1 MATEEELEGS
11 STVKPERGS
20 DSTYGV
26 QSLQS
31 TIYEA
36 PSLYKDKK
44 EEGSQEDDG
53 DSQSGRRR
61 STLKP
66 KPKLQT
72 RDFSRE
78 SVEQSHIATAD
89 SSPSHPGQ
97 DGPSPPSMSHSL
109 ASLSLDSQA
118 PLSSL
123 PSSPKSTS
131 NRSFRPSDEE
141 SMDDGGSQA
150 IASSED
156 DDAEPQSE
164 VQDSAPQLIM
174 PSIKMPSR
182 RPFTE
187 RGKSMGRLKVLIAGD
202 SGVGKTSLIKSIVQ
216 TCEDI
221 VHVDP
226 LSPNLP
232 TIGKLTSPKSKSKQ
246 DKPSVRTTQH
256 ITEVFASTKPYPSW
270 WSDIEDTKVF
280 RRRKSMG
287 DTVLERNLCFVDTPG
302 YSNGISR
309 IETIQ
314 SILQYIEIQLTKP
327 FAAPTASEGDIAGL
341 LSGSGGTQ
349 VDVIFYLIAREL
361 KDEDILFLQ
370 RLAAIT
376 NVIPM
381 IAKSD
386 TLSPEETEMLRRSID
401 KLQQADIRLFTF
413 SSESRATKSSFTIC
427 SAPSDDDDNMDAS
440 MLMSPDYVQPLI
452 PSELASLVQ
461 QVFQPDNIACLR
473 HLAAKKLVHAQGS
486 RIFSMS
492 TAIQR
497 SASSP
502 LSNCPDSLTSTSSS
516 SNTIPSIVSPTHVI
530 SPYNQ
535 ARIADHTQ
543 QEEKLAQIRLAKWA
557 GELQRSL
564 QNERARYEAIARG
577 ERAVWLTEK
586 LGECVND
593 GALGPTKG
601 SSQAAPIESGSI
613 SAKPD
618 ILRASSNRGLLDA
631 GDPLGLLRWNEAM
644 KRRGWIA
651 FQVVG
656 SFGILGAMAVW
667 MAKTWGSE
675 SYTPWTWGWL
685 GGRA

>member
-1 MATEEELEGS
+1 M
-11 STVKPERGS
+11 
-20 DSTYGV
+20 
-26 QSLQS
+26 
-31 TIYEA
+31 
-36 PSLYKDKK
+36 
-44 EEGSQEDDG
+44 
-53 DSQSGRRR
+53 
-61 STLKP
+61 
-66 KPKLQT
+66 
-72 RDFSRE
+72 
-78 SVEQSHIATAD
+78 
-89 SSPSHPGQ
+89 
-97 DGPSPPSMSHSL
+97 
-109 ASLSLDSQA
+109 
-118 PLSSL
+118 
-123 PSSPKSTS
+123 
-131 NRSFRPSDEE
+131 
-141 SMDDGGSQA
+141 
-150 IASSED
+150 
-156 DDAEPQSE
+156 
-164 VQDSAPQLIM
+164 LIDM
-174 PSIKMPSR
+174 
-182 RPFTE
+182 T
-187 RGKSMGRLKVLIAGD
+187 
-202 SGVGKTSLIKSIVQ
+202 
-216 TCEDI
+216 
-221 VHVDP
+221 
-226 LSPNLP
+226 
-232 TIGKLTSPKSKSKQ
+232 
-246 DKPSVRTTQH
+246 
-256 ITEVFASTKPYPSW
+256 
-270 WSDIEDTKVF
+270 
-280 RRRKSMG
+280 
-287 DTVLERNLCFVDTPG
+287 
-302 YSNGISR
+302 
-309 IETIQ
+309 
-314 SILQYIEIQLTKP
+314 
-327 FAAPTASEGDIAGL
+327 
-341 LSGSGGTQ
+341 
-349 VDVIFYLIAREL
+349 EL

-376 NVIPM
+376 NVVPM

-413 SSESRATKSSFTIC
+413 SSEITTTQSSFTIC
-427 SAPSDDDDNMDAS
+427 SAPSDEDDNMDAS

-502 LSNCPDSLTSTSSS
+502 LSNYPDSLTSTSSS
-516 SNTIPSIVSPTHVI
+516 SNTVQSIVSHTHVI

-535 ARIADHTQ
+535 ARISDHTQ

-618 ILRASSNRGLLDA
+618 ILRASGHRGLLDA

-667 MAKTWGSE
+667 MARTWGSE
-675 SYTPWTWGWL
+675 SYIPWNWGWL